1 MGKSDDRIRNTVFA
15 NLGIDDA
22 QDKNAIIEQLREAW
36 FSQGTWKL
44 TSKTERNRLKE
55 AISDRVDYM
64 PETVDSDRLIE
75 ELYDLTKIMRNTWDD
90 EGAQASEEWPEVGPE
105 PLSEPE
111 EESEP
116 EPEPVSEADLHSDSK
131 YGSESEYSP
140 EPAPGPEPLSR
151 PEGESEEQARDPG
164 QLPPQG
170 EERMRSFLLGWPVL
184 FPNARITVVRPS
196 ATGGIPLRTIELNRL
211 LDDPTSEYAQSED
224 TQWVNGTMLSFE
236 RLEAILESDPGVRY
250 LDSDE
255 YIWPSPPQ
263 GQRGSVTGQ
272 LPRIRQESITNSGPW
287 RPELDPDHRAYN
299 PAQAPSVIADVS
311 GSAQAAA
318 RFPSGTI
325 YNGLHEVPWA
335 EEEIRNEQHTHQ
347 QPEQLLSQTDWWQR
361 YRHSYD
367 PDFGLESESDID
379 IDPLDVVDPVHD
391 DGSWF
396 QTQGSEEVQIKQEP
410 VEGSGEE
417 SKEKGKNTRATR
429 KQPTTRTLKRTAE
442 PEEKIPAKRNKQVA
456 QPNEEEIRKRPNRTY
471 TPRL

>member
-44 TSKTERNRLKE
+44 TSETGRNKLKE

-64 PETVDSDRLIE
+64 PEMVDSDRLIE
-75 ELYDLTKIMRNTWDD
+75 ELYDLTKVMRNTWDD
-90 EGAQASEEWPEVGPE
+90 EGAQASEESPEVGPE

-116 EPEPVSEADLHSDSK
+116 EPEPVSEEDLHSVSE

-170 EERMRSFLLGWPVL
+170 GERMRSFLLGWPVL

-211 LDDPTSEYAQSED
+211 LDDLTSEYAQSED

-255 YIWPSPPQ
+255 YIWWSPRAWPFNNDPSATLRIPQ
-263 GQRGSVTGQ
+263 SDEIILNRWNFQWIVERSNVINHPALRTP
-272 LPRIRQESITNSGPW
+272 L
-287 RPELDPDHRAYN
+287 LDPETWRL
-299 PAQAPSVIADVS
+299 QASPGAHWPH
-311 GSAQAAA
+311 
-318 RFPSGTI
+318 FTI
-325 YNGLHEVPWA
+325 I
-335 EEEIRNEQHTHQ
+335 IRNANLRIS
-347 QPEQLLSQTDWWQR
+347 PGKSDVYQT
-361 YRHSYD
+361 
-367 PDFGLESESDID
+367 
-379 IDPLDVVDPVHD
+379 
-391 DGSWF
+391 
-396 QTQGSEEVQIKQEP
+396 
-410 VEGSGEE
+410 
-417 SKEKGKNTRATR
+417 
-429 KQPTTRTLKRTAE
+429 
-442 PEEKIPAKRNKQVA
+442 
-456 QPNEEEIRKRPNRTY
+456 
-471 TPRL
+471 